1 MNKDLQ
7 QDIGISVAAF
17 TENQKRYIAAGDHKY
32 FEYWLSAE
40 TELLATLQDVFV
52 RHKNKHTF
60 KEMIFFSLVIGSA
73 VKGTIEDLHRFVKEN
88 EE

>member
-7 QDIGISVAAF
+7 QDIGIAVAAF
-17 TENQKRYIAAGDHKY
+17 TENQKRFIATGDHKY

-40 TELLATLQDVFV
+40 TELLATFQDVLV
-52 RHKNKHTF
+52 KHKNKHTF
-60 KEMIFFSLVIGSA
+60 KEMIFFSLLIGMM
-73 VKGTIEDLHRFVKEN
+73 VKGIMDDLHRFDEEN